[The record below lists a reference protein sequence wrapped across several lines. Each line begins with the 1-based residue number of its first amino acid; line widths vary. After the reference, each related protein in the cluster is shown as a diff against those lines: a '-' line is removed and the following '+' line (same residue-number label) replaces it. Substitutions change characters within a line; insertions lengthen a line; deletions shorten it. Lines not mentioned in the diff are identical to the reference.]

1 MSDVADIILNYLD
14 GVDTVGNAVEV
25 TVTNVPG
32 EQNSEVLVFALCGQ
46 SNMSGRGI
54 PEKEDMTAHSRVK
67 KWKDGKLEVAI
78 ESIHGFDGRGEGVGP
93 GLAFGKFL
101 ASRLQG
107 ATIVLVPTAVG
118 STNLAKWAP
127 GKDLYNNAISQTKQA
142 LENIPNAKLAGVLWA
157 QGESDSSSSKTAK
170 KYGRKFAELIASF
183 NKDVGVEVPW
193 VAAELCDGLDKCTA
207 MKATHWRK
215 VNEGIRSCNV
225 TVVPTAGFTT
235 IDTLHYDSKSQR
247 EFGKRFAEAW
257 LNLQ

>member
-1 MSDVADIILNYLD
+1 VDILLTYLD
-14 GVDTVGNAVEV
+14 GVDVIENAETSVRDIES
-25 TVTNVPG
+25 TKNA
-32 EQNSEVLVFALCGQ
+32 EVLVFALCGQ
-46 SNMSGRGI
+46 SNMSGRGV
-54 PEKEDMTAHSRVK
+54 PEKEDLTPHSRVK
-67 KWKDGKLEVAI
+67 KWKDNNLEVAI

-101 ASRLQG
+101 ASRLQQ

-127 GKDLYNNAISQTKQA
+127 GKDLYNNAILQTKQA
-142 LENIPNAKLAGVLWA
+142 LENIPNANLAGMLWA

-170 KYGRKFAELIASF
+170 KYGRKFSELIEAF
-183 NKDVGVEVPW
+183 NKDVGVEAPW
-193 VAAELCDGLDKCTA
+193 LAAELCDGLDKCTA

-215 VNEGIRSCNV
+215 VNEGIRSCDV
-225 TVVPTAGFTT
+225 TVVPTEGFTT
-235 IDTLHYDSKSQR
+235 IDSLHYDSKSQR